1 MDVQWWDKH
10 IEEVRQDFRG
20 VKLSSSNMAKRH
32 GITVV
37 GKLGCDWSPMGN
49 SGAGCV
55 AYAAA
60 LGAAKVIMLGYDCQ
74 KTGGLTHWHGS
85 HPRGL
90 GDAGSMPRWPAQFDR
105 LRKRYAT
112 TNIINCTRQTALTMF
127 PMGVL
132 EDQLSEKEASP

>member
-10 IEEVRQDFRG
+10 IEEVREVFTG
-20 VKLSSSNMAKRH
+20 AKLTSSNMAKRH
-32 GITVV
+32 GTVTV

-60 LGAAKVIMLGYDCQ
+60 LGASKIIMLGYDCQ
-74 KTGGLTHWHGS
+74 KTNGLSHWHGS

-90 GDAGSMPRWPAQFDR
+90 GDAGSMPRWPAQFKR
-105 LRKRYAT
+105 LADKWDGAT
-112 TNIINCTRQTALTMF
+112 HIINCSRHTALTMF
-127 PMGVL
+127 ERGAL
-132 EDQLSEKEASP
+132 EEHLA